1 MSATRRHV
9 DLEINDME
17 ESGPAPLARRLSDHK
32 HRFFRFDPTV
42 SSGTLLQLG
51 SIAIGFAVAYGTYQA
66 DRTQM
71 KADIEA
77 GKVAAEYDRT
87 AVKISTERLAS
98 DVKEMK
104 VDLKDVSNRLIEIKA
119 QTTGLN
125 QGNRK

>member
-1 MSATRRHV
+1 
-9 DLEINDME
+9 ME
-17 ESGPAPLARRLSDHK
+17 ESAPAPLSRRASDHK

-42 SSGTLLQLG
+42 SSGSLMQLG

-87 AVKISTERLAS
+87 AVKVGTERLAS

-104 VDLKDVSNRLIEIKA
+104 SDIKEMSNKLITI
-119 QTTGLN
+119 QTQTSITRGT
-125 QGNRK
+125 K